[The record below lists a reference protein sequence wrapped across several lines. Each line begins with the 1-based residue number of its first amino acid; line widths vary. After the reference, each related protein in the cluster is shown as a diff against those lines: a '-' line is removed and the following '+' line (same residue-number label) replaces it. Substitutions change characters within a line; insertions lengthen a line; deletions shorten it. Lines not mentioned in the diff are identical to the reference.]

1 MRKVSKRIVYGIIL
15 TVCMTLLSSAAESTA
30 ASNKVLD
37 RTVVTTISGERI
49 PVLLTSEGLRFEGYE
64 NKIVLLE
71 AFGHSCPPCRASI
84 PGYNRLQQKYADEI
98 VIIAVEA
105 WRQDPDALKQLAQQ
119 LHIAYRVVSTK
130 ESGKLLAFMQRM
142 TGWNTNIGVP
152 YLMIFAKGGK
162 LVKDVAPQRLPESY
176 VEQEIGRIIAGEAAQ
191 TKQ

>member
-1 MRKVSKRIVYGIIL
+1 MRKVSKSIVYGIIL
-15 TVCMTLLSSAAESTA
+15 TVCMTLLASAAESTS

-37 RTVVTTISGERI
+37 RTVVTTIGGERI
-49 PVLLTSEGLRFEGYE
+49 PILLTSEGLRFEGYE

-84 PGYNRLQQKYADEI
+84 PGYNRLQQKYDKEI

-105 WRQDPDALKQLAQQ
+105 WKQDLVALKQLAQQ
-119 LHIAYRVVSTK
+119 LHIAYKVVATK
-130 ESGKLLAFMQRM
+130 ESGKILTFMQRM

-176 VEQEIGRIIAGEAAQ
+176 VEEEIKKIIAKGSVRA
-191 TKQ
+191 K

>member
-1 MRKVSKRIVYGIIL
+1 MRDISQSIVYGIML
-15 TVCMTLLSSAAESTA
+15 TVCMTLFSWATESTVL
-30 ASNKVLD
+30 SKKVLD
-37 RTVVTTISGERI
+37 QTAVTTISGERI
-49 PVLLTSEGLRFEGYE
+49 PVVLTSEGLQFKGYE

-84 PGYNRLQQKYADEI
+84 PGYNRLQQKYADQI

-105 WRQDPDALKQLAQQ
+105 WKQDPVALKQLAQQ
-119 LHIAYRVVSTK
+119 LHIAYKVVATK
-130 ESGKLLAFMQRM
+130 ESGKILTFMQRM

-176 VEQEIGRIIAGEAAQ
+176 VEQEIGRIMAGEAAQ
-191 TKQ
+191 TKR

>member
-1 MRKVSKRIVYGIIL
+1 MRNISQSIVYGIIL
-15 TVCMTLLSSAAESTA
+15 TVCMTLFSWATESTVL
-30 ASNKVLD
+30 SKKVLD
-37 RTVVTTISGERI
+37 QTAVTTISGERI
-49 PVLLTSEGLRFEGYE
+49 PVVLTSEGLQFKGYE

-84 PGYNRLQQKYADEI
+84 PGYNRLQQKYDKEI

-105 WRQDPDALKQLAQQ
+105 WHQDPAALKKLVKQLR
-119 LHIAYRVVSTK
+119 ITYRVVSTK
-130 ESGKLLAFMQRM
+130 DSGKILAFMQRM

-176 VEQEIGRIIAGEAAQ
+176 VEEEIKKIIAKGSVRA
-191 TKQ
+191 K

>member
-1 MRKVSKRIVYGIIL
+1 MRKVSKSIVYGIIL
-15 TVCMTLLSSAAESTA
+15 TVCMTLFSSAAESSA

-37 RTVVTTISGERI
+37 RTVVATISGERI
-49 PVLLTSEGLRFEGYE
+49 PVLLISEGLRFEGYE

-130 ESGKLLAFMQRM
+130 ESGKLFAFMQRM

-176 VEQEIGRIIAGEAAQ
+176 VEQEIGRIMAGDAAQ